1 MVNQAYKGSEVGK
14 IPSDWSVKQ
23 IGKIGYTYSGLT
35 GKEKSD
41 FGKGES
47 RYITFLNVLNNPILR
62 TDIFEKVSV
71 SEGEHQNLAHKG
83 DLFFNT
89 SSETPEEVG
98 ICALLN
104 DDVPNLYLNSF
115 CFGYR
120 LTDPEVDG
128 LFLSYFF
135 RSKLGRDIMTML
147 AQGATRYN
155 LSKESFN
162 KTLIAFPPFEEQKRI
177 AEALSGFDDIIGA
190 LDEAIEKK
198 RQIKE
203 GLMQQLLTG
212 KTRLPG
218 FSGEWGDAELKEFGY
233 MIRGVSYKPE
243 DSSLNPKEGYVRLL
257 RSNNIKEGRMV
268 YSDYVFVNSENVADN
283 QYMKDGDILICM
295 ANGSKQL
302 VGKVA
307 RLTRPGMFTFGAF
320 MGVFRCND
328 ATLCSFV
335 GELLQTGCYRK
346 SLDDILTGSAINN
359 LNAAAVE
366 SLRFFV
372 PFEPQEQRAIAGV
385 LCAADDEIKELEG
398 QRDKYRLIKQ
408 GMMQELLTGK
418 TRLI

>member
-1 MVNQAYKGSEVGK
+1 MSIQVYKESEVGK
-14 IPSDWSVKQ
+14 IPNNWSVKQ

-35 GKEKSD
+35 GKGKDD
-41 FGKGES
+41 FGKGNS
-47 RYITFLNVLNNPILR
+47 RYISFLNVLNNPVLR

-71 SEGEHQNLAHKG
+71 SDGERQNLALKG

-135 RSKLGRDIMTML
+135 RSKVGRDIMTML

-162 KTLIAFPPFEEQKRI
+162 KTLIAFPPFDEQKRI
-177 AEALSGFDDIIGA
+177 ADALSAVDELIGA
-190 LDEAIEKK
+190 LDEAIAKK

-212 KTRLPG
+212 KTALQG
-218 FSGEWGDAELKEFGY
+218 FDGKWQSKRVGDIGFTYSGLTGKTKNDFGHGDAQYITFLNVLNNPVLNTDIFERVDVRGDERQNAAKKGDLFFNTSSETPEEVGFCALLNDDVEKLYLNSFCFGFRLTDPEVDGLY
-233 MIRGVSYKPE
+233 LSYFW
-243 DSSLNPKEGYVRLL
+243 R
-257 RSNNIKEGRMV
+257 
-268 YSDYVFVNSENVADN
+268 
-283 QYMKDGDILICM
+283 
-295 ANGSKQL
+295 SKQGRGIMSAL
-302 VGKVA
+302 AQGA
-307 RLTRPGMFTFGAF
+307 TRYNLSKEYFNKT
-320 MGVFRCND
+320 
-328 ATLCSFV
+328 
-335 GELLQTGCYRK
+335 EILLPP
-346 SLDDILTGSAINN
+346 L
-359 LNAAAVE
+359 
-366 SLRFFV
+366 
-372 PFEPQEQRAIAGV
+372 EQQKNIANTIA
-385 LCAADDEIKELEG
+385 AADDEIAKLVEKRE
-398 QRDKYRLIKQ
+398 KYFLIKQ

>member
-1 MVNQAYKGSEVGK
+1 MDFQAYKDSEVGR

-35 GKEKSD
+35 GKGKND
-41 FGKGES
+41 FGKGNAQ
-47 RYITFLNVLNNPILR
+47 YITFLNVLNNPVLR

-71 SEGEHQNLAHKG
+71 SEGEHQNLALKG

-98 ICALLN
+98 ICALLD
-104 DDVPNLYLNSF
+104 DDVTNLYLNSF

-120 LTDPEVDG
+120 LTDSEVDG
-128 LFLSYFF
+128 LYLSYFF
-135 RSKLGRDIMTML
+135 RSKAGRDIMTML

-162 KTLIAFPPFEEQKRI
+162 KTLIAFPPYAEQKKI
-177 AEALSGFDDIIGA
+177 AEALSGVDGLIGA

-218 FSGEWGDAELKEFGY
+218 FSGGWKESTLGDLADICKGVQFDSDLFSDNGRYPMLNGGITPSGYSEYYNTAADTITISEGGNSCGYVNYMTENFWCGGHCYSLKVKSVEKIFLYQLLKFNEKDIMALRVGSGLPNVQSKSLIEFHLY
-233 MIRGVSYKPE
+233 YPE
-243 DSSLNPKEGYVRLL
+243 DR
-257 RSNNIKEGRMV
+257 
-268 YSDYVFVNSENVADN
+268 
-283 QYMKDGDILICM
+283 
-295 ANGSKQL
+295 
-302 VGKVA
+302 
-307 RLTRPGMFTFGAF
+307 
-320 MGVFRCND
+320 
-328 ATLCSFV
+328 
-335 GELLQTGCYRK
+335 
-346 SLDDILTGSAINN
+346 
-359 LNAAAVE
+359 
-366 SLRFFV
+366 
-372 PFEPQEQRAIAGV
+372 QEQESISII
-385 LCAADDEIKELEG
+385 LKKADDEIASLES
-398 QRDKYRLIKQ
+398 QRDKYTLIKQ

>member
-1 MVNQAYKGSEVGK
+1 MGIQAYKDSEVGR
-14 IPSDWSVKQ
+14 IPRDWSVKQ

-35 GKEKSD
+35 GKGKND
-41 FGKGES
+41 FGKGNS
-47 RYITFLNVLNNPILR
+47 RYITFLNVLNNPVLR
-62 TDIFEKVSV
+62 TDIFERVSV
-71 SEGEHQNLAHKG
+71 SEGEHQNLALKG

-98 ICALLN
+98 ICALL
-104 DDVPNLYLNSF
+104 DEDVPNLYLNSF

-135 RSKLGRDIMTML
+135 RSKAGRDIMTML

-155 LSKESFN
+155 LSTESFN
-162 KTLIAFPPFEEQKRI
+162 KSLIAFPPFEEQKKI
-177 AEALSGFDDIIGA
+177 AEALSGVDDMIGA
-190 LDEAIEKK
+190 LDEAISKK

-218 FSGEWGDAELKEFGY
+218 FDREWREAELKEFGY

-243 DSSLNPKEGYVRLL
+243 DSSLKPEDGYVRLL
-257 RSNNIKEGRMV
+257 RSNNIQEGKMV
-268 YSDYVFVNSENVADN
+268 YADYVYVKSANVADY
-283 QYMKDGDILICM
+283 QYMKNGDILICM

-302 VGKVA
+302 VGKAA
-307 RLTRPGMFTFGAF
+307 RLTRSGVYTFGAF

-328 ATLCSFV
+328 KTVCPFV
-335 GELLQTGCYRK
+335 GELLKTGYYRK
-346 SLDDILTGSAINN
+346 LLDDILTGSAINN
-359 LNAAAVE
+359 LNGAAVE
-366 SLRFFV
+366 SLKFFV
-372 PFEPQEQRAIAGV
+372 PSDSQEQRAIVDV
-385 LCAADDEIKELEG
+385 LCKADDEINGLEC

-418 TRLI
+418 IRL

>member
-203 GLMQQLLTG
+203 GLMQNLLTG
-212 KTRLPG
+212 SIRLRG
-218 FSGEWGDAELKEFGY
+218 FSGEWQNKTVGEIGFTYSGLTGKGKNDFGHGEALYITFLNVLNNPILKTDIFEK
-233 MIRGVSYKPE
+233 V
-243 DSSLNPKEGYVRLL
+243 DV
-257 RSNNIKEGRMV
+257 
-268 YSDYVFVNSENVADN
+268 
-283 QYMKDGDILICM
+283 KDGERQNKALKGDLFFNTSSETPEEVGICAM
-295 ANGSKQL
+295 LNEGIENLYLNSFCF
-302 VGKVA
+302 GF
-307 RLTRPGMFTFGAF
+307 RLTDPEVDGLYLSYFWRSKLGREIMTTLAQGATRYNLSKEYF
-320 MGVFRCND
+320 NKTKILLPPLNLQRHIAN
-328 ATLCSFV
+328 TLMIA
-335 GELLQTGCYRK
+335 EREIALLEAKR
-346 SLDDILTGSAINN
+346 
-359 LNAAAVE
+359 E
-366 SLRFFV
+366 
-372 PFEPQEQRAIAGV
+372 
-385 LCAADDEIKELEG
+385 
-398 QRDKYRLIKQ
+398 KYNLIKQ

>member
-1 MVNQAYKGSEVGK
+1 MGIEAYKDSEVGK
-14 IPSDWSVKQ
+14 IPRDWSVKQ

-35 GKEKSD
+35 GKGKND
-41 FGKGES
+41 FGKGNS
-47 RYITFLNVLNNPILR
+47 RYITFLNVLNNPVLR
-62 TDIFEKVSV
+62 TDIFERVSV
-71 SEGEHQNLAHKG
+71 SDGEHQNLALKG

-98 ICALLN
+98 ICALLD

-135 RSKLGRDIMTML
+135 RSKAGRDIMTML

-162 KTLIAFPPFEEQKRI
+162 KTLIAFPPFEEQKKI
-177 AEALSGFDDIIGA
+177 AEALSCVDDMIGA
-190 LDEAIEKK
+190 LDEAIAKK

-212 KTRLPG
+212 NIRLPG
-218 FSGEWGDAELKEFGY
+218 FSGEWRDAELKEFGY

-243 DSSLNPKEGYVRLL
+243 DSSLKPEDGYVRLL
-257 RSNNIKEGRMV
+257 RSNNIQEGKMV
-268 YSDYVFVNSENVADN
+268 YSDYVYVKNANVADY

-302 VGKVA
+302 VGKTA
-307 RLTRPGMFTFGAF
+307 RLTRSGVYTFGAF

-328 ATLCSFV
+328 KTVCPFV
-335 GELLQTGCYRK
+335 GELLKTGYYRK
-346 SLDDILTGSAINN
+346 LLDDILTGSAINN
-359 LNAAAVE
+359 LNGAAVE
-366 SLRFFV
+366 SLKFFV
-372 PFEPQEQRAIAGV
+372 PSDSQEQRAIAEV
-385 LCAADDEIKELEG
+385 LCKADDEINGLEC

-418 TRLI
+418 TRL

>member
-1 MVNQAYKGSEVGK
+1 MGIQAYKESEVGR
-14 IPSDWSVKQ
+14 IPIDWSVKQ

-35 GKEKSD
+35 GKGKND
-41 FGKGES
+41 FGKGNS
-47 RYITFLNVLNNPILR
+47 RYITFLNVLNNPVLR
-62 TDIFEKVSV
+62 TDIFEKVSI
-71 SEGEHQNLAHKG
+71 SDGEHQNLALKG

-104 DDVPNLYLNSF
+104 DDVPSLYLNSF

-120 LTDPEVDG
+120 LTDQEVDG

-135 RSKLGRDIMTML
+135 RSKAGRDIMTML

-162 KTLIAFPPFEEQKRI
+162 KTLIAFPPFDEQKKI
-177 AEALSGFDDIIGA
+177 ADALSGVDDMIGA
-190 LDEAIEKK
+190 LDEAIAKK
-198 RQIKE
+198 RQIKV

-218 FSGEWGDAELKEFGY
+218 FSGEWREVELKEFGY

-243 DSSLNPKEGYVRLL
+243 DSSLKPEDGYVRLL
-257 RSNNIKEGRMV
+257 RSNNIQEGKMV
-268 YSDYVFVNSENVADN
+268 YSDYVYVKSANVADY

-302 VGKVA
+302 VGKAA
-307 RLTRPGMFTFGAF
+307 RLTRAGVYTFGAF

-328 ATLCSFV
+328 VTICPFV
-335 GELLQTGCYRK
+335 GELLKTGSYRK
-346 SLDDILTGSAINN
+346 LLDDILTGSAINN

-366 SLRFFV
+366 SLKFFV
-372 PFEPQEQRAIAGV
+372 PSDSQEQRAIAEV
-385 LCAADDEIKELEG
+385 LCKADDEINWLEG
-398 QRDKYRLIKQ
+398 QREKYRLIKQ

-418 TRLI
+418 TIL

>member
-1 MVNQAYKGSEVGK
+1 MVNQAYKESEVGK

-35 GKEKSD
+35 GKGKSD

-203 GLMQQLLTG
+203 GLMWNLLTG
-212 KTRLPG
+212 RARLPG
-218 FSGEWGDAELKEFGY
+218 FNEKWID
-233 MIRGVSYKPE
+233 
-243 DSSLNPKEGYVRLL
+243 VRL
-257 RSNNIKEGRMV
+257 RDVCMMNSGGTPST
-268 YSDYVFVNSENVADN
+268 SDPHFYG
-283 QYMKDGDILICM
+283 GDILFLSISDM
-295 ANGSKQL
+295 TNS
-302 VGKVA
+302 GKYIYSTEKRITEDGYNCSSARMFPAGTLMYAMYASLGKCSITKVDVA
-307 RLTRPGMFTFGAF
+307 VCQAILGFHSLKNIDTEYLYYYLASIEKS
-320 MGVFRCND
+320 VK
-328 ATLCSFV
+328 
-335 GELLQTGCYRK
+335 QTGQTGTQSNLSK
-346 SLDDILTGSAINN
+346 NIVENFQLAIPSLEEQQAIASLLRTVDDDIDCCITKR
-359 LNAAAVE
+359 E
-366 SLRFFV
+366 
-372 PFEPQEQRAIAGV
+372 
-385 LCAADDEIKELEG
+385 
-398 QRDKYRLIKQ
+398 KYNLIKQ
-408 GMMQELLTGK
+408 GMMQNLLTGK

>member
-1 MVNQAYKGSEVGK
+1 MNTQAYKESEVGR
-14 IPSDWSVKQ
+14 IPFDWSVKQ

-35 GKEKSD
+35 GKGKND
-41 FGKGES
+41 FGKGNS
-47 RYITFLNVLNNPILR
+47 RYITFLNVLNNPVLR

-71 SEGEHQNLAHKG
+71 SDGEHQNLALRG

-98 ICALLN
+98 ICALLD

-128 LFLSYFF
+128 LFLSYLF
-135 RSKLGRDIMTML
+135 RSKTGRDIMTML
-147 AQGATRYN
+147 AQGATRYY

-162 KTLIAFPPFEEQKRI
+162 KTLIAFPPFEEQKKI
-177 AEALSGFDDIIGA
+177 AEALSGVDDLIVA
-190 LDEAIEKK
+190 LDEAIAKK
-198 RQIKE
+198 QQIKE

-212 KTRLPG
+212 KNHLPG
-218 FSGEWGDAELKEFGY
+218 FGGEWREAELKEFGY

-243 DSSLNPKEGYVRLL
+243 DSSLKPEDGYVRLL
-257 RSNNIKEGRMV
+257 RSNNIQEGKMV
-268 YSDYVFVNSENVADN
+268 YADYVYVKSANIADY

-302 VGKVA
+302 VGKAA
-307 RLTRPGMFTFGAF
+307 RLTRSGVYTFGAF

-328 ATLCSFV
+328 STVCPFV
-335 GELLQTGCYRK
+335 GELLKTGYYRK
-346 SLDDILTGSAINN
+346 LLDDILTGSAINN
-359 LNAAAVE
+359 LNGAAVE
-366 SLRFFV
+366 SLKFFV
-372 PFEPQEQRAIAGV
+372 PSDPQEQRAIADV
-385 LCAADDEIKELEG
+385 LCKTDDEINGLEC
-398 QRDKYRLIKQ
+398 QRDKYCLIKQ

-418 TRLI
+418 IRL

>member
-1 MVNQAYKGSEVGK
+1 MSIHAYKDSEVGK
-14 IPSDWSVKQ
+14 IPFEWSVKQ

-35 GKEKSD
+35 GKGKND
-41 FGKGES
+41 FGKGNA
-47 RYITFLNVLNNPILR
+47 RYITFLNVLNNPVLR
-62 TDIFEKVSV
+62 TNIFERVSV
-71 SEGEHQNLAHKG
+71 SDGEHQNLALKG

-98 ICALLN
+98 ICALLD

-120 LTDPEVDG
+120 LADPEVDG

-135 RSKLGRDIMTML
+135 RSKAGRDIMTML

-162 KTLIAFPPFEEQKRI
+162 KTLIAFPPFEEQKKI
-177 AEALSGFDDIIGA
+177 AEALSGIDDMLGA
-190 LDEAIEKK
+190 LDVAIAKK
-198 RQIKE
+198 RLIKQ

-218 FSGEWGDAELKEFGY
+218 FDREWREAELKEFGY

-243 DSSLNPKEGYVRLL
+243 DSSLNPEDGYVRLL
-257 RSNNIKEGRMV
+257 RSNNIQEGKMV
-268 YSDYVFVNSENVADN
+268 YADYVYVKSANVADY
-283 QYMKDGDILICM
+283 QYMKNGDILICM

-302 VGKVA
+302 VGKAA
-307 RLTRPGMFTFGAF
+307 RLTRSGVYTFGAF

-328 ATLCSFV
+328 KTVCPFV
-335 GELLQTGCYRK
+335 GELLKTGYYRK
-346 SLDDILTGSAINN
+346 LLDDILTGSAINN
-359 LNAAAVE
+359 LNGAAVE
-366 SLRFFV
+366 SLKFFV
-372 PFEPQEQRAIAGV
+372 PSDSQEQRAIADV
-385 LCAADDEIKELEG
+385 LCKVDDEINGLEC

-418 TRLI
+418 IRL

>member
-1 MVNQAYKGSEVGK
+1 MSVQAYKDSEVGR
-14 IPSDWSVKQ
+14 IPLDWSVKQ

-35 GKEKSD
+35 GKGKND
-41 FGKGES
+41 FGKGNS
-47 RYITFLNVLNNPILR
+47 RYITFLNVLNNPVLR
-62 TDIFEKVSV
+62 TDIFERVSI
-71 SEGEHQNLAHKG
+71 SDGEHQNLALKG

-98 ICALLN
+98 ICALLDN
-104 DDVPNLYLNSF
+104 DVPNLYLNSF

-135 RSKLGRDIMTML
+135 RSKAGRDIMTML

-162 KTLIAFPPFEEQKRI
+162 KTLIAFPPFEEQKKI
-177 AEALSGFDDIIGA
+177 TEALSGVDAMIRA
-190 LDEAIEKK
+190 LDEAIAKK

-218 FSGEWGDAELKEFGY
+218 FSGEWRDAELKEFGY

-243 DSSLNPKEGYVRLL
+243 DSSLKPEDGYVRLL
-257 RSNNIKEGRMV
+257 RSNNIQEGKMV
-268 YSDYVFVNSENVADN
+268 YSDYVYVKNANVADY

-302 VGKVA
+302 VGKTA
-307 RLTRPGMFTFGAF
+307 RLTRSGVYTFGAF

-328 ATLCSFV
+328 KTVGPFV
-335 GELLQTGCYRK
+335 GELLKTGYYRK
-346 SLDDILTGSAINN
+346 LLDDILTGSAINN
-359 LNAAAVE
+359 LNGAAVE
-366 SLRFFV
+366 SLKFFV
-372 PFEPQEQRAIAGV
+372 PSDSQEQRAIAEV
-385 LCAADDEIKELEG
+385 LCKADDEINGLEC

-408 GMMQELLTGK
+408 GMMHELLTGK
-418 TRLI
+418 TRL

>member
-1 MVNQAYKGSEVGK
+1 MNTQAYKESEVGR
-14 IPSDWSVKQ
+14 IPFDWSVKQ

-35 GKEKSD
+35 GKGKND
-41 FGKGES
+41 FGKGNS
-47 RYITFLNVLNNPILR
+47 RYITFLNVLNNPVLR

-71 SEGEHQNLAHKG
+71 SDGEHQNLALRG

-98 ICALLN
+98 ICALLD

-128 LFLSYFF
+128 LFLSYLF
-135 RSKLGRDIMTML
+135 RSKTGRDIMTML

-162 KTLIAFPPFEEQKRI
+162 KTLIAFPPFEEQKKI
-177 AEALSGFDDIIGA
+177 AEALSGVDDLIVA
-190 LDEAIEKK
+190 LDEAIAKK
-198 RQIKE
+198 QQIKE

-212 KTRLPG
+212 KNHLPG
-218 FSGEWGDAELKEFGY
+218 FGGEWREAELKEFGY

-243 DSSLNPKEGYVRLL
+243 DSSLKPEDGYVRLL
-257 RSNNIKEGRMV
+257 RSNNIQEGKMV
-268 YSDYVFVNSENVADN
+268 YADYVYVKSANIADY

-302 VGKVA
+302 VGKAA
-307 RLTRPGMFTFGAF
+307 RLTRSGVYTFGAF

-328 ATLCSFV
+328 STVCPFV
-335 GELLQTGCYRK
+335 GELLKTGYYRK
-346 SLDDILTGSAINN
+346 LLDDILTGSAINN
-359 LNAAAVE
+359 LNGAAVE
-366 SLRFFV
+366 SLKFFV
-372 PFEPQEQRAIAGV
+372 PSDPQEQRAIADV
-385 LCAADDEIKELEG
+385 LCKTDDEINGLEC
-398 QRDKYRLIKQ
+398 QRDKYCLIKQ

-418 TRLI
+418 IRL

>member
-1 MVNQAYKGSEVGK
+1 MGIQAYKDSEVGR
-14 IPSDWSVKQ
+14 IPRDWSVKQ

-35 GKEKSD
+35 GKGKND
-41 FGKGES
+41 FGKGNS
-47 RYITFLNVLNNPILR
+47 RYITFLNVLNNPVLR
-62 TDIFEKVSV
+62 TDIFERVSV
-71 SEGEHQNLAHKG
+71 SEGEHQNLALKG

-98 ICALLN
+98 ICALL
-104 DDVPNLYLNSF
+104 DEDVPNLYLNSF

-135 RSKLGRDIMTML
+135 RSKAGRDIMTML

-155 LSKESFN
+155 LSTESFN
-162 KTLIAFPPFEEQKRI
+162 KSLIAFPPFEEQKKI
-177 AEALSGFDDIIGA
+177 AEALSGVDDMIGA
-190 LDEAIEKK
+190 LDEAISKK

-218 FSGEWGDAELKEFGY
+218 FDREWREAELKEFGY

-243 DSSLNPKEGYVRLL
+243 DSSLKPEDGYVRLL
-257 RSNNIKEGRMV
+257 RSNNIQEGKMV
-268 YSDYVFVNSENVADN
+268 YADYVYVKSANVADY
-283 QYMKDGDILICM
+283 QYMKNGDILICM

-302 VGKVA
+302 VGKAA
-307 RLTRPGMFTFGAF
+307 RLTRSGVYTFGAF

-328 ATLCSFV
+328 KTVCPFV
-335 GELLQTGCYRK
+335 GELLKTGYYRK
-346 SLDDILTGSAINN
+346 LLDDILTGSAINN
-359 LNAAAVE
+359 LNGAAVE
-366 SLRFFV
+366 SLKFFV
-372 PFEPQEQRAIAGV
+372 PSDSQEQRAIADV
-385 LCAADDEIKELEG
+385 LCKADDEINGLEC

-418 TRLI
+418 IRL